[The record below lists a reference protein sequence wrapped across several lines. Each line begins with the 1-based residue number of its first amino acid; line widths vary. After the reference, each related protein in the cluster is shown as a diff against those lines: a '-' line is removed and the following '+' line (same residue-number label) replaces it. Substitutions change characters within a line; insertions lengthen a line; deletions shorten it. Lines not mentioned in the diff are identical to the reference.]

1 MLEKLN
7 LFTDSYFRP
16 YKEDR
21 HFIEK
26 KAKFLSHLEDLYRDL
41 QEEGFEDQ
49 MIYHEIMRKVVLRE
63 IPIDL
68 KDLSIDRNK
77 TINYKNKYFK
87 NEYIDNIAFVNANY
101 FKCDLINSSIQQN
114 IMSYL
119 TFNKCYFKNVHFNQ
133 STIMQTSFKK
143 NDLKDVNLS
152 GCEISDTSFFGS
164 TLANIQLDHSTLSNT
179 NFDNCYLKK
188 ISLKNATL
196 INVQFNSS
204 TLSEINCEG
213 AKMDKIT
220 VSFLQG
226 ERVDLSEVET
236 F

>member
-16 YKEDR
+16 YKENS
-21 HFIEK
+21 HFLEK
-26 KAKFLSHLEDLYRDL
+26 KAKFLFHLENLYRDL
-41 QEEGFEDQ
+41 EQEGLEDQ
-49 MIYHEIMRKVVLRE
+49 VIYQEIMRKVVLGE

-68 KDLSIDRNK
+68 KGLSIDQNK
-77 TINYKNKYFK
+77 TISYKNKYFQ

-114 IMSYL
+114 IISYL
-119 TFNKCYFKNVHFNQ
+119 TFDKCYFKNVQFNQ

-143 NDLKDVNLS
+143 NDLVNANLS
-152 GCEISDTSFFGS
+152 GCKISDTSFSGS
-164 TLANIQLDHSTLSNT
+164 TLANIQLDHSTLSST
-179 NFDNCYLKK
+179 TFDNCYMQK
-188 ISLKNATL
+188 ISFKNATL

-204 TLSEINCEG
+204 TLSKINCEG

-220 VSFLQG
+220 FRFLQG
-226 ERVDLSEVET
+226 ERVDLSKVET